1 MTGPVDPSK
10 LHDPGGSTRWALPPG
25 MRGSAVFSPCG
36 RYRMRLERDWTPE
49 GETPRTMMFCG
60 MNPSTA
66 DAQVQDNT
74 CAKETNRAM
83 ALGFTRYL
91 KGNVLDY
98 RVTNPKDLPKD
109 PALACSPENLPALLD
124 MAEQSEMV
132 VMAYG
137 RLHPRYGDIVAGIV
151 DALRATGKPLLC
163 FGKNQDGSAKH
174 PLYLKKNA
182 PLLPF

>member
-1 MTGPVDPSK
+1 MTEIDPSS
-10 LHDPGGSTRWALPPG
+10 LHDPGGKTRWALPPG

-36 RYRMRLERDWTPE
+36 RYRTRLERDWTPE
-49 GETPRTMMFCG
+49 GQPARTILFCG

-66 DAQVQDNT
+66 DALVQDNT
-74 CAKETNRAM
+74 CAKETRRA
-83 ALGFTRYL
+83 AVLGFTRYL

-109 PALACSPENLPALLD
+109 PALACSPENLPAILA
-124 MAEQSEMV
+124 MAAEAEVV

-137 RLHPRYGDIVAGIV
+137 RLHPRYAGVVDGIVA
-151 DALRATGKPLLC
+151 ALRDSGRPLFC

-174 PLYLKKNA
+174 PLYLRNDA

>member
-1 MTGPVDPSK
+1 MIETDPSS
-10 LHDPGGSTRWALPPG
+10 LHDPGGKTRWSLPPG

-36 RYRMRLERDWTPE
+36 RYRTRLERDWTAA
-49 GETPRTMMFCG
+49 GESPRTILFCG

-66 DAQVQDNT
+66 DALVQDNT
-74 CAKETNRAM
+74 CAKETRRAA

-109 PALACSPENLPALLD
+109 PDLACSPGNLPAILA
-124 MAEQSEMV
+124 MAGEAELV

-137 RLHPRYGDIVAGIV
+137 RLHKRYAGVVGGIIA
-151 DALRATGKPLLC
+151 ALRETGKPLYC
-163 FGKNQDGSAKH
+163 FGLNQDGSAKH
-174 PLYLKKNA
+174 PLYLRNDA